1 MNDRAAETRRAFRES
16 VLQFVDV
23 VERVPPGAWDAPGLG
38 EWSIRELVAHVVGVI
53 DGVVADTGHTAPMAA
68 EGAAA
73 YYVQAMSS
81 PRVHEE
87 VAERARARAASFGD
101 NPVDAARAVV
111 ARTLDA
117 VNALDDAAPVTTTIG
132 PVRLVDFLP
141 TRVLEVVIHTLDIA
155 EAAGLTVEPSH
166 DALTATL
173 ALVSEIAVAH
183 GDGAALAMALSG
195 RGSLPEGFNVLG

>member
-1 MNDRAAETRRAFRES
+1 MNNRAADIRNAFRES
-16 VLQFVDV
+16 ISQFVEV
-23 VERVPPGAWDAPGLG
+23 IERVPSDAWVRPGLG
-38 EWSIRELVAHVVGVI
+38 EWSIRELVGHVVGGI
-53 DGVVADTGHTAPMAA
+53 DGVVADAGHLTPVAA

-87 VAERARARAASFGD
+87 VAERARIRAASFGD
-101 NPVDAARAVV
+101 NPVEDARAVA

-117 VNALDDAAPVTTTIG
+117 VDALDDAAPVTTTIG

-141 TRVLEVVIHTLDIA
+141 TRVMEVVIHTLDIA
-155 EAAGLTVEPSH
+155 EAAGLAVEPSH

-173 ALVSEIAVAH
+173 ALLSDIAVAH
-183 GDGAALAMALSG
+183 GDGIALAMALSG
-195 RGSLPEGFNVLG
+195 RRSLPEGFNVLG